1 VWGLLALLCFL
12 QSAALLLCS
21 PSFDQS
27 CDLAAGQPCDNSCQC
42 VALGNFCEKFCQ
54 CASDCHN
61 RFPGCRCKAQ
71 CNTKQCPCYL
81 AVRECDSDLCTVR
94 QCQHGFRR
102 MVWLIAVRRGL
113 LSLFCVDKS
122 AAKRKL
128 RQTVDVSLCACFS
141 RPSNHK
147 ERRGDWS
154 PCCVHASSRTC
165 GGRITLSWQCLKK
178 QCLWLNKIY
187 YFEKFSPRK
196 NSLKEIYKNF
206 TPKLA
211 KYGGY

>member
-1 VWGLLALLCFL
+1 MWGLLALLCFL

-147 ERRGDWS
+147 ETTRWLVALLRSCFFEDLRRPNHTVMTMLEKTMFVIKQNILFWKIF
-154 PCCVHASSRTC
+154 AE
-165 GGRITLSWQCLKK
+165 KK
-178 QCLWLNKIY
+178 F
-187 YFEKFSPRK
+187 FER
-196 NSLKEIYKNF
+196 NI
-206 TPKLA
+206 
-211 KYGGY
+211 